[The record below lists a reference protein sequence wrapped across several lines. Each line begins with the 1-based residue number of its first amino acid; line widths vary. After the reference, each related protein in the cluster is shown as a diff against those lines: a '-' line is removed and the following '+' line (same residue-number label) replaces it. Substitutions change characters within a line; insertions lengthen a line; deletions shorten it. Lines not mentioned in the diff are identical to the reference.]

1 MTAATQATHVA
12 SKQNGEADGSSC
24 SLAHTNG
31 MHAVVCPPPDPAAL
45 GAGPADFDRSPT
57 AARNLR
63 LLFQEQRRFLNYFF
77 EHLDYEPVERF
88 AKARAHGARFTAT
101 VVSRQGTPLRM
112 HSCCSLDGEC

>member
-1 MTAATQATHVA
+1 MTAAPQATHVG
-12 SKQNGEADGSSC
+12 SRHDGGPSGATC
-24 SLAHTNG
+24 SLAQANG
-31 MHAVVCPPPDPAAL
+31 VHPVVCPPPDPPAL

-88 AKARAHGARFTAT
+88 AKAR
-101 VVSRQGTPLRM
+101 SLRVRRLW
-112 HSCCSLDGEC
+112 SAAEEICWG